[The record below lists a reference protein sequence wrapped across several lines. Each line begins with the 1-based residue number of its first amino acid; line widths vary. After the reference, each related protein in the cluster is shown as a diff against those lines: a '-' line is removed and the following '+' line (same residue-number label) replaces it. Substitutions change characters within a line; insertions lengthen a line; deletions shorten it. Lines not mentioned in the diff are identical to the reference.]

1 MNFITIKSIQ
11 KDYKAIKSTLFV
23 SENFMLNK
31 FILKCYITMF
41 LLLLSVNFAPIFLL
55 LISVN
60 LMTTKFTQKDF
71 TENTFFI
78 HINEF
83 HGKQIYWKK
92 FHMNLILL
100 FISVNFMTVTYIF
113 QYFIIIYFLLLSKNF
128 MAIRFF
134 KNVSS

>member
-23 SENFMLNK
+23 SENFMLHK
-31 FILKCYITMF
+31 FILKCYITIF

-60 LMTTKFTQKDF
+60 LMTTKFIQKHF

-92 FHMNLILL
+92 FNMNLILL

-113 QYFIIIYFLLLSKNF
+113 QYFIIIYFLFLSKNF

>member
-23 SENFMLNK
+23 SENFMLHK
-31 FILKCYITMF
+31 FILKCYITIF

-60 LMTTKFTQKDF
+60 LMTTKFTQKHF

-92 FHMNLILL
+92 FNMNLILL
-100 FISVNFMTVTYIF
+100 FISMNFMTVTYIF
-113 QYFIIIYFLLLSKNF
+113 QYFIIIYFLFLSKNF